1 MAKNKSQQTFDFV
14 RMIKKFFLSGFVVFS
29 FIAYAIQQRF
39 TKPDSPI
46 TLAPTIPSIA
56 TEQIF
61 SSAGVGSTLLTQ
73 PPTQPTIPTVQPT
86 VEILPTSTIPPTPQ
100 PSLGLYKDGTY
111 TGPTVDA
118 YYGLVKVQATVQNGK
133 ITDVQFLQ
141 YPSDRRTS
149 VEINSQAMPWLQQE
163 ALQVQSAHIN
173 IISGA
178 TFTSEGFAMSL
189 DAALK
194 TAKN

>member
-46 TLAPTIPSIA
+46 SLAPTIIGIA

-61 SSAGVGSTLLTQ
+61 SSANVGSALPTQ
-73 PPTQPTIPTVQPT
+73 LPTQPTIPTAQPT
-86 VEILPTSTIPPTPQ
+86 VAILPTSTIPPAPQ
-100 PSLGLYKDGTY
+100 ISSGLYKDGTY

-149 VEINSQAMPWLQQE
+149 VEINNQAMPWLQQE
-163 ALQVQSAHIN
+163 ALQVQSAHVN